1 MGSALN
7 SPVYI
12 DYGEF
17 FMNSSNVLAVP
28 YQNVTAA
35 FTTPVAVNSTAIDG
49 FDWTQPY
56 PGSRRDGHTVYLEIA
71 QEMPL
76 SASIVEN
83 STTVLSSL
91 TFGIPDSMRS
101 GGQPLAMDPS
111 WYICRHVFIST
122 KPEAKAAV
130 DGGRR
135 CDFLSQAC
143 RADLKTSLTQDWG
156 TAADGTMCSAL
167 GFDPIPPSCQD
178 AFGFA
183 RQDVMAFDAAFLA
196 DAALAPVQ
204 TSQEQQPYS
213 WRIGTG
219 YHDPGDARAYAAA
232 ANRTYLVATVWG
244 FSPSAKSTP
253 VPEVSFGC
261 LSSGSRYVPP
271 SPSPPSSI
279 PSDAAFGDDFS
290 SGSAAQWTTYG
301 GSFDASSGAFV
312 GRKSLGGLA
321 LVNSNFSNFLFE
333 ADVTLPSTSG
343 NAGLVFRASN
353 PSVGADAY
361 NGYYAGISASA
372 VVLGRASNNWTQLGS
387 GAADLAANTAHHVQV
402 QALDTALAVF
412 VDDMSTAAVRVTDG
426 TYARGMNGVRVYG
439 TGAAFDNICISPLAF
454 SDDFSSGTM
463 GKWTAVD
470 GTYHVSSSGAAVL
483 SASPIAKALAM
494 GVTSHDVIYGGD
506 VSIDATANGNGG
518 FIFRVSNATAG
529 PDSYNGYYAGIG
541 VGYVVLGFADRQW
554 NELKRAP
561 AADITAGQTYRLLIR
576 TRGDSIAVYV
586 DDLNT
591 PRMVVQDGRYSAG
604 LSGLRAYMTTIFYAF
619 SPPEAMEMDPHSTY
633 SIQDANSTAGSMLC
647 WTISRIHFTSLE
659 QAGAPVIY
667 FSVFQVS
674 LRKLRD
680 DIGKEARSLEQQMD

>member
-1 MGSALN
+1 M
-7 SPVYI
+7 
-12 DYGEF
+12 
-17 FMNSSNVLAVP
+17 
-28 YQNVTAA
+28 
-35 FTTPVAVNSTAIDG
+35 
-49 FDWTQPY
+49 
-56 PGSRRDGHTVYLEIA
+56 
-71 QEMPL
+71 
-76 SASIVEN
+76 
-83 STTVLSSL
+83 
-91 TFGIPDSMRS
+91 
-101 GGQPLAMDPS
+101 
-111 WYICRHVFIST
+111 
-122 KPEAKAAV
+122 
-130 DGGRR
+130 
-135 CDFLSQAC
+135 
-143 RADLKTSLTQDWG
+143 
-156 TAADGTMCSAL
+156 
-167 GFDPIPPSCQD
+167 
-178 AFGFA
+178 
-183 RQDVMAFDAAFLA
+183 
-196 DAALAPVQ
+196 
-204 TSQEQQPYS
+204 
-213 WRIGTG
+213 
-219 YHDPGDARAYAAA
+219 
-232 ANRTYLVATVWG
+232 
-244 FSPSAKSTP
+244 
-253 VPEVSFGC
+253 
-261 LSSGSRYVPP
+261 
-271 SPSPPSSI
+271 
-279 PSDAAFGDDFS
+279 
-290 SGSAAQWTTYG
+290 
-301 GSFDASSGAFV
+301 
-312 GRKSLGGLA
+312 
-321 LVNSNFSNFLFE
+321 NSNFSNFLFE

-361 NGYYAGISASA
+361 NGYYAGISASG

-494 GVTSHDVIYGGD
+494 GVTSHNVIYGGD

-604 LSGLRAYMTTIFYAF
+604 LSGLRAYMTTMSVSNVRIY
-619 SPPEAMEMDPHSTY
+619 H
-633 SIQDANSTAGSMLC
+633 GLC
-647 WTISRIHFTSLE
+647 
-659 QAGAPVIY
+659 
-667 FSVFQVS
+667 
-674 LRKLRD
+674 
-680 DIGKEARSLEQQMD
+680 